1 MKPAI
6 WHKLAWAAPAG
17 IEVSR
22 QRFMALLA
30 VAGLAGIAVS
40 LSQGSMMLFALILVA
55 PLAFI
60 LLLSVIN
67 SPLVMFFAVF
77 VFNYFMIGI
86 MRYVNIDGMSVMMD
100 ILLWTQLLLII
111 MHKVLKAENN
121 WGNAV
126 NLLTILS
133 LVWTLYCVLEL
144 VNPSGVTE
152 AWVMSRRLI
161 YQGLMMA
168 VIVSLLFD
176 NFRQVRWVI
185 ILYSILTLLAVAKAL
200 MQRFAGFDQYEMDWI
215 TRYEHGEFFSKDS
228 IKLDE
233 NLRYATSLGRPV
245 YGGGGIMPDVFV
257 PQDTTGIS
265 SYLIEVSN
273 KGVIL
278 QFSFQYT
285 DRNRAKLK
293 EFEDEESLL
302 KYLSRQGIVE
312 QFIRFADSK
321 GIKRR
326 NLLIYKS
333 RKVLER
339 NLYGSIIY
347 NMLGREEY
355 VRYINQSD
363 ATVQKAL
370 EILKEGKAFPQAP
383 ETENMETLGN
393 EGKDIGKLSITNCTM
408 DITGRNN
415 KQIIHA
421 GSVAVNIDEFD
432 LSNNII
438 YSTGE
443 SVNDTRIITMTGGT
457 IKKLD
462 IKNNSFIN
470 AAAAISGGSQAMF
483 DLGTCNDITC
493 TKNIILIGYNSY
505 DSAAKSAT
513 FFKYSTS
520 VSGVC
525 HDNILY
531 KANAGDPFATLRNSD
546 GTAVNPTDIFG
557 EGSEN
562 FTLIENNPFDE
573 GTFNV
578 SDVMFI
584 PNSTYSSYGS
594 TIGR

>member
-67 SPLVMFFAVF
+67 SPLVMFFAVV

-200 MQRFAGFDQYEMDWI
+200 MQRFAGFDQYEMDWLI
-215 TRYEHGEFFSKDS
+215 RSESISTHIIHGGSVVRYFSFFTDAGNFGS
-228 IKLDE
+228 
-233 NLRYATSLGRPV
+233 NMGCA
-245 YGGGGIMPDVFV
+245 GIMFLLLAFYERKVAMRVYYAIVGMLAIYVMFLSGTRGAMLVPLAGLALYTVLSKNFKVMAIGGVVLVVLYVFFAH
-257 PQDTTGIS
+257 TYIGES
-265 SYLIEVSN
+265 NALIRRMRTAFHPTEDA
-273 KGVIL
+273 
-278 QFSFQYT
+278 SFQVRM
-285 DRNRAKLK
+285 RNQAVLREYLK
-293 EFEDEESLL
+293 
-302 KYLSRQGIVE
+302 
-312 QFIRFADSK
+312 SK
-321 GIKRR
+321 
-326 NLLIYKS
+326 
-333 RKVLER
+333 
-339 NLYGSIIY
+339 
-347 NMLGREEY
+347 
-355 VRYINQSD
+355 
-363 ATVQKAL
+363 
-370 EILKEGKAFPQAP
+370 P
-383 ETENMETLGN
+383 
-393 EGKDIGKLSITNCTM
+393 
-408 DITGRNN
+408 
-415 KQIIHA
+415 
-421 GSVAVNIDEFD
+421 
-432 LSNNII
+432 
-438 YSTGE
+438 
-443 SVNDTRIITMTGGT
+443 
-457 IKKLD
+457 
-462 IKNNSFIN
+462 
-470 AAAAISGGSQAMF
+470 
-483 DLGTCNDITC
+483 
-493 TKNIILIGYNSY
+493 
-505 DSAAKSAT
+505 
-513 FFKYSTS
+513 
-520 VSGVC
+520 
-525 HDNILY
+525 
-531 KANAGDPFATLRNSD
+531 
-546 GTAVNPTDIFG
+546 FG
-557 EGSEN
+557 EGIGLGGVDGRKYAYRVTTQIPNDSWYVKIWME
-562 FTLIENNPFDE
+562 TGIVGLILYVGILVAVLLRCSYIIMFKVKDKVLRGYLMAMLC
-573 GTFNV
+573 GTFGMAV
-578 SDVMFI
+578 SA
-584 PNSTYSSYGS
+584 YGNAFLGQMPTMLLMYVFLGIAINGECFDKLLTAKPS
-594 TIGR
+594 VK